1 MYNETYD
8 DYIRSILGYS
18 SVNSYSNNYN
28 QSYRN
33 YSNYNNQ
40 TFNSNSEIENCY
52 PEIYK
57 IVYPMITNRCSNI
70 TSDLT
75 KEEVERMTDEIYLAL
90 ESQDEKQVSN
100 TTNDVRSKTSSST
113 KSKEVISEKRETRQF
128 NNGLRDLIKILLIRE
143 LLHRPG
149 RPPVFP
155 RPPMPPSRPHPPV
168 RPPMRPG
175 PGRPPFMRE
184 FEPNNGFDVVE
195 N

>member
-18 SVNSYSNNYN
+18 PANSYQNNYN

-33 YSNYNNQ
+33 YSNQ
-40 TFNSNSEIENCY
+40 ASNTSLELEQCY

-57 IVYPMITNRCSNI
+57 IVYPMITSRCNNVTSN
-70 TSDLT
+70 LT
-75 KEEVERMTDEIYLAL
+75 KEEVEQMTDEIYLAL
-90 ESQDEKQVSN
+90 ESQNEIQVSS

-113 KSKEVISEKRETRQF
+113 KSREMISEKRETRQF

-143 LLHRPG
+143 LLNRSG

-155 RPPMPPSRPHPPV
+155 RPPMPPSGPRPPV
-168 RPPMRPG
+168 RPPMGPR

-184 FEPNNGFDVVE
+184 FEQNNNFDIYE

>member
-18 SVNSYSNNYN
+18 SVNSYQNNYN

-33 YSNYNNQ
+33 YSNYDNQ
-40 TFNSNSEIENCY
+40 AFNTNSEIENCY

-57 IVYPMITNRCSNI
+57 IVYPMITNRCNNI

-75 KEEVERMTDEIYLAL
+75 KEEVEKMTDEIYLAL
-90 ESQDEKQVSN
+90 ESQNEKQVS
-100 TTNDVRSKTSSST
+100 TVTNDVRSKTSSST
-113 KSKEVISEKRETRQF
+113 KLRESISEKRETRQF

-143 LLHRPG
+143 LLNRPG

-155 RPPMPPSRPHPPV
+155 RPPMPPSRPRPP

-184 FEPNNGFDVVE
+184 FETNNAFDVFE